1 MQRLIRCAA
10 PHVVMLVV
18 VLLVASVACAETK
31 WPSLFKYTLS
41 LSSDDTARYQLSA
54 GVSGPLTEN
63 MSATLDGWWIGGT
76 EDNRAFV
83 GDAYVDFDRSP
94 IYLAAGRKYIVFG
107 PAGVLVSPGIF
118 GGEAKLD
125 INRWELQAI
134 AGSVAFTPGTGTTR
148 TTFAG
153 NRAPSDEDMTA
164 VRVAIPL
171 TGPAAKVPVKLGGN
185 WIDILDDSGTSVD
198 VEIGALPWLTLYGE
212 VADYDDSN
220 AHVYGVRLSDAGQRT
235 DSKAWIL
242 VFYNRDIEPGFVP
255 AAVGASAY
263 FEGQDGWV
271 GALYHQMNASHAIGV
286 YADGEDAI
294 LTWFGTIP
302 L

>member
-220 AHVYGVRLSDAGQRT
+220 AHVYGVRLSDAGLRA